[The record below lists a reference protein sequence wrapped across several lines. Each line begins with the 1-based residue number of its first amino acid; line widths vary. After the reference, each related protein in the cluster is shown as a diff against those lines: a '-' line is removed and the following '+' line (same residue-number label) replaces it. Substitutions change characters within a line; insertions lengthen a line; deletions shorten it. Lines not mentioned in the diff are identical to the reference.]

1 MCWILDALFNG
12 MPDDSPRL
20 LFKGGTSLS
29 KGFGLISR
37 FSEDIGVTVFRDDLG
52 EGASIA
58 ELQNLSRTKREAKLD
73 AIKDAC
79 TTYIQGPMTEALI
92 ALVAAA
98 AERTGLPQKDF
109 QVRTDDDDRQT
120 LLLWYPTATPVE
132 ALPGIDLSVAN
143 VTTVDPERTFWDR
156 P

>member
-1 MCWILDALFNG
+1 MIW
-12 MPDDSPRL
+12 
-20 LFKGGTSLS
+20 
-29 KGFGLISR
+29 
-37 FSEDIGVTVFRDDLG
+37 

-92 ALVAAA
+92 ALLAAA

-132 ALPGIDLSVAN
+132 AYVRSAVKIESGAKSALDPNTLQIIRPYVDEDAPGLDLSVAN
-143 VTTVDPERTFWDR
+143 VTTVDPERTFGTR
-156 P
+156 S